1 MRLFLFISIMI
12 FTSCGQELPDRDELI
27 EEYYNE
33 SRDALLARRHRD
45 CIRSAEN
52 AAQVRVDSLIDRLIN
67 TNLFDTLNF
76 PAKPIKPET
85 PDHVIDKVSKF

>member
-1 MRLFLFISIMI
+1 MRILLFISLLTFM
-12 FTSCGQELPDRDELI
+12 SCSQELPDRNELI

-33 SRDALLARRHRD
+33 SRDALLDRRMRD

-76 PAKPIKPET
+76 PAKPIKPAT
-85 PDHVIDKVSKF
+85 PEHIIDKVSKF